1 LSCEVQLATAALGR
15 ARRIPAEVAERC
27 RRDALQFDPAHGAG
41 QYVLDALLRQVDRID
56 SSYKV

>member
-15 ARRIPAEVAERC
+15 ARRITAEVAERC
-27 RRDALQFDPAHGAG
+27 RCDALQFDPAHGAG
-41 QYVLDALLRQVDRID
+41 QDVLDALLRQVDRID